1 MSENVK
7 KWLNRGGLIAMVI
20 GVVAI
25 VVGGGDAGSAIET
38 AGTVAAITGSALVLI
53 REILN

>member
-25 VVGGGDAGSAIET
+25 VVGGGDTGSAIET
-38 AGTVAAITGSALVLI
+38 AGTVAAITGSVLVLF